1 MLHSSGAR
9 GRTIVAPGNTN
20 LYAPI
25 LMTIA
30 FRCPSCKSKIR
41 VKDASAGKT
50 GRCPSCES
58 KIKIPSPTAAV
69 RPPTTPRQEKPIDKT
84 PATRTS
90 TAPVSPPPV
99 AAVDPTAN
107 APFDFS
113 LEDLKSEGEAIDVG
127 PPKRRKR
134 PARPKATAAVPS
146 SKNVRARVKESFSG
160 SIDPVRKTILYRI
173 GVLMAACFVV
183 ILPLLYVALIAFAG
197 WGVYW
202 HATENVGIASMGRG
216 RGRILAVMAY
226 GAPIIAGSISVLFM
240 IKPLLARSVQHGGQI
255 SITRAGQPLLFEF
268 VERICD
274 AVNSPRPN
282 RIDLT
287 FDINASAGY
296 GGGILSVLK
305 SDLVLTI
312 GLPLVAGMPLQQFAG
327 VLAHEFGHFSQGAAM
342 RVSWVVR
349 TINHWFARVVYTRD
363 EWDEWLTEA
372 SEEID
377 LRIGWIFYIARTAVF
392 LSRGVLWCF
401 MMLSHAV
408 TCWLARQ
415 MEFDA
420 DRYEARLAGSKTFEE
435 TCFRLHW
442 LGYGMQ
448 DYFRN
453 HAVLAETGKETGN
466 PVRDFVMHC
475 DSMSKYD
482 EKRVR
487 RRIRKSKTGLLDTH
501 PADPERIENALRE
514 NADGVFKS
522 DLPAEAVFQ
531 NFDLLCLGLMKL

>member
-1 MLHSSGAR
+1 MRAKVKAASK
-9 GRTIVAPGNTN
+9 PG
-20 LYAPI
+20 
-25 LMTIA
+25 
-30 FRCPSCKSKIR
+30 
-41 VKDASAGKT
+41 
-50 GRCPSCES
+50 
-58 KIKIPSPTAAV
+58 
-69 RPPTTPRQEKPIDKT
+69 
-84 PATRTS
+84 
-90 TAPVSPPPV
+90 
-99 AAVDPTAN
+99 
-107 APFDFS
+107 
-113 LEDLKSEGEAIDVG
+113 
-127 PPKRRKR
+127 
-134 PARPKATAAVPS
+134 
-146 SKNVRARVKESFSG
+146 KNVREQVNKSFSG
-160 SIDPVRKTILYRI
+160 SIEPVRKTMLYRV

-183 ILPLLYVALIAFAG
+183 VLPVLYVALIAFAG

-202 HATENVGIASMGRG
+202 HATENVEIASMGRG
-216 RGRILAVMAY
+216 RARILAVMAY
-226 GAPIIAGSISVLFM
+226 AAPIIAGSISVLFM
-240 IKPLLARSVQHGGQI
+240 IKPLLARSVHYGGQI
-255 SITRAGQPLLFEF
+255 SLNRAGQPLLFEF

-274 AVNSPRPN
+274 AVNSPRPS

-296 GGGILSVLK
+296 GGGVLSVMK

-312 GLPLVAGMPLQQFAG
+312 GLPLVAGMSLQQFAG

-372 SEEID
+372 SEETD
-377 LRIGWIFYIARTAVF
+377 LRIGWIFYIARMAVF
-392 LSRGVLWCF
+392 LSRGILWCF

-420 DRYEARLAGSKTFEE
+420 DRYEARLAGSKTFED

-453 HAVLAETGKETGN
+453 HAVLPTSGKETGN
-466 PVRDFVMHC
+466 PIRDFVMHC
-475 DSMSKYD
+475 NTLSEHD

-487 RRIRKSKTGLLDTH
+487 RRIKKAKTGLLDTH
-501 PADPERIENALRE
+501 PADSERIENAMRE
-514 NADGVFKS
+514 NTTGVFQS

-531 NFDLLCLGLMKL
+531 KFDMLCLGLMRI

>member
-1 MLHSSGAR
+1 MD
-9 GRTIVAPGNTN
+9 V
-20 LYAPI
+20 
-25 LMTIA
+25 
-30 FRCPSCKSKIR
+30 
-41 VKDASAGKT
+41 
-50 GRCPSCES
+50 
-58 KIKIPSPTAAV
+58 
-69 RPPTTPRQEKPIDKT
+69 
-84 PATRTS
+84 
-90 TAPVSPPPV
+90 
-99 AAVDPTAN
+99 
-107 APFDFS
+107 PFDFS
-113 LEDLKSEGEAIDVG
+113 LEDLKSEGEAIETG
-127 PPKRRKR
+127 PPKRRNS
-134 PARPKATAAVPS
+134 ATRPKAKAVAVPK
-146 SKNVRARVKESFSG
+146 KNVRARVNKSFNG
-160 SIDPVRKTILYRI
+160 TIEPVRKTILYRV
-173 GVLMAACFVV
+173 GVLLAACFVV
-183 ILPLLYVALIAFAG
+183 ILPVLYVVLIVCAG
-197 WGVYW
+197 WAVYW
-202 HATENVGIASMGRG
+202 HATENAGIMSMGRG
-216 RGRILAVMAY
+216 RGRIVAVMAY
-226 GAPIIAGSISVLFM
+226 GAPIIAGAISVLFM

-255 SITRAGQPLLFEF
+255 SLTRQGQPLLFEF

-274 AVNSPRPN
+274 AVNSPRPG

-287 FDINASAGY
+287 FDVNASAGY
-296 GGGILSVLK
+296 GGGLLSVLK

-372 SEEID
+372 SEETD
-377 LRIGWIFYIARTAVF
+377 FRIGWIFYFARMAVF
-392 LSRGVLWCF
+392 FSRGVLWCF

-415 MEFDA
+415 MEYDA
-420 DRYEARLAGSKTFEE
+420 DRYEARLAGSKTFQE

-448 DYFRN
+448 DYSRN
-453 HAVLAETGKETGN
+453 LAVAPPTGKETGN
-466 PVRDFVMHC
+466 PIRDFVIHC
-475 DSMSKYD
+475 DAMSEYD

-514 NADGVFKS
+514 DTEGVFKS

-531 NFDLLCLGLMKL
+531 NFDLLCLNLMKL